1 MAKSD
6 VNTAIILAGGKNT
19 RMGGDKAFL
28 KIGEKTIIE
37 IILDKLKS
45 FFEKIII
52 VTNSPDRY
60 RIFRVRLISD
70 IIPNKG
76 PLGGIYSG
84 LVNTREFHNF
94 FFACDTPFLNVELIR
109 YMKNNYGN
117 FDVITPKLKYGYE
130 ALHAIYSKNCITP
143 IEKQL
148 KQNNL
153 KIIDFFPQVKIKE
166 ITEDII
172 KQFDPRLL
180 SFFNINT
187 NADYQQ
193 ALNIAPSLRT

>member
-1 MAKSD
+1 
-6 VNTAIILAGGKNT
+6 
-19 RMGGDKAFL
+19 MGGDKAFL